1 MKDSVSWS
9 HNWSRN
15 ENMVGAGTDAS
26 IPYMAIIYINYSKH
40 PALNNVTAVLLLL
53 KSIKFLRR
61 RMSFSLPN
69 HDYLA

>member
-1 MKDSVSWS
+1 MKQNSTVFWC

-26 IPYMAIIYINYSKH
+26 VPYMTIIYINYSKY

-53 KSIKFLRR
+53 KSIEFLRR
-61 RMSFSLPN
+61 
-69 HDYLA
+69 